1 MLSSIYLDFLIN
13 ACFLFAI
20 PVLFIIFIITTLLNK
35 DVLPKISLTVSTST
49 DELVKVVRSHLIN
62 TIISSNLNRNDL
74 PCEEMSDCL
83 AET

>member
-13 ACFLFAI
+13 ACF
-20 PVLFIIFIITTLLNK
+20 LFIIFIITTLLNK

-62 TIISSNLNRNDL
+62 TIISRNLNRNDL